1 VSFTVFIREERR
13 KLPVPQKK
21 LEKIVR
27 YAFQMT
33 GSEEGDISL
42 VVCDDERITELNEKY
57 KKKNEATD
65 VLAFSMREGEALSSI
80 GTMLGDIV
88 ISIDRASRQATE
100 LGETLEE
107 EFVILFV
114 HGLLHLLGFDH
125 QNRREESIMQEYTKM
140 IVRGVEQ
147 AV

>member
-1 VSFTVFIREERR
+1 VSFTVFVREERR
-13 KLPVPQKK
+13 NLPVSQEK

-33 GSEEGDISL
+33 GSEEGDVSL

-57 KKKNEATD
+57 TNRKETTD
-65 VLAFSMREGEALSSI
+65 VLAFSMREGEGLASI

-88 ISIDRASRQATE
+88 ISIDRAAQQATE

-125 QNRREESIMQEYTKM
+125 QNRREKSNMHEYTKK